1 MPPKRYMVLDIGGG
15 TIDITVQDYD
25 ESVDKIS
32 VTLTPTGNAW
42 GGTTVNRAFFEMME
56 EIVNDKGFSKFL
68 SSSKKKTN
76 EALLNKIVYKEFE
89 EEKKKFGEL
98 GLNAATKDDVM
109 ILELPSGFCKE
120 YTTIMNDRCCDG
132 VEFDEEDDLLDISYR
147 TVTKKLFKKT
157 IDAIITVFKS
167 ALQSTNDVDTIYL
180 VGGFGGSKY
189 VYETLQT
196 ELSTMFNDREI
207 KLLCPKCPHLA
218 VCHGAVIWHLH
229 PDIIQSRKAD
239 ATYGIVVCPVFDD
252 SKHDVHYRY
261 FDKEDECYRCNDV
274 FSVFIQKGETVNVDE
289 IITTTLEPHNASD
302 TQRTIDIYSTDVS
315 NIQYIIDKSG
325 KLNVQKIGEL
335 KLDVPNPNNLP
346 TSQRLYDVSMD
357 FSGTEIKA
365 TAKYHITG
373 QEVKT
378 VCDFLSAQY

>member
-1 MPPKRYMVLDIGGG
+1 MVLDIGGG
-15 TIDITVQDYD
+15 TIDITVQDCD

-32 VTLTPTGNAW
+32 VTLTPTGNGW

-56 EIVNDKGFSKFL
+56 EIVNDKGFYKFL
-68 SSSKKKTN
+68 SGSKKKMN

-98 GLNAATKDDVM
+98 GLNATTKDDVM
-109 ILELPSGFCKE
+109 TLELPSGFCKE
-120 YTTIMNDRCCDG
+120 YSNIMNDRCCDG
-132 VEFDEEDDLLDISYR
+132 VKFDEDDDLLDISYR

-157 IDAIITVFKS
+157 IDAIIAAFES
-167 ALQSTNDVDTIYL
+167 ALHSVNDVDTVYL

-189 VYETLQT
+189 VHETLQT

-207 KLLCPKCPHLA
+207 KLLCPECPHLA

-229 PDIIQSRKAD
+229 PEIIQSRKAD
-239 ATYGIVVCPVFDD
+239 ATYGIAVNLVFDN

-261 FDKEDECYRCNDV
+261 FDKEDQCYRCKNV

-289 IITTTLEPHNASD
+289 IITTTLKPHNASF
-302 TQRTIDIYSTDVS
+302 TQITIDIYSTDVS
-315 NIQYIIDKSG
+315 NIQYVRDKSG
-325 KLNVQKIGEL
+325 KLNVKKIGEL

-365 TAKYHITG
+365 TAKYCITG